1 MSSQSL
7 AALRKSASED
17 LQRLA
22 DEHLQHE
29 YDKHFPVIF
38 LNLFADTILSL
49 RQSDRDTLEA
59 AARKVSRHATIG
71 SLVGLGLGVLLAYKI
86 HTTRNAIFNAFRAM
100 EKPTAVQFMD
110 GRTGTN
116 FVPLQCFHRCPRMPL
131 DAISNSKA
139 DCNALFQNPY
149 PTLLYIFNQRVL
161 VTLPHTSSFL

>member
-38 LNLFADTILSL
+38 LTLFANTILSL

-59 AARKVSRHATIG
+59 SDVTG
-71 SLVGLGLGVLLAYKI
+71 LVGYKFDLCNQPIAYLKL
-86 HTTRNAIFNAFRAM
+86 
-100 EKPTAVQFMD
+100 
-110 GRTGTN
+110 RTGSRTGSTGST
-116 FVPLQCFHRCPRMPL
+116 R
-131 DAISNSKA
+131 
-139 DCNALFQNPY
+139 
-149 PTLLYIFNQRVL
+149 
-161 VTLPHTSSFL
+161 

>member
-17 LQRLA
+17 LRRLA

-59 AARKVSRHATIG
+59 AARKVSRHAIIG
-71 SLVGLGLGVLLAYKI
+71 SLVGLGLGVFLAYKI

-100 EKPTAVQFMD
+100 EKPTAVQFVD

-116 FVPLQCFHRCPRMPL
+116 FVPL
-131 DAISNSKA
+131 
-139 DCNALFQNPY
+139 
-149 PTLLYIFNQRVL
+149 
-161 VTLPHTSSFL
+161 